1 MKRLAL
7 LAIPLLLFSSPARS
21 ADLYGY
27 EEAPPR
33 VVERTRIIERHYYHQ
48 AAPVYVEPRA
58 YYEPRVYH
66 ETYYDR
72 PYRHRYAYA
81 GFWRPRHQFGYHRW
95 HRHHHHHRGW

>member
-7 LAIPLLLFSSPARS
+7 LAIPLLLFTSPARS
-21 ADLYGY
+21 ADLGGY
-27 EEAPPR
+27 EDSPPR
-33 VVERTRIIERHYYHQ
+33 VVERHYYHQ

-58 YYEPRVYH
+58 YYEPRVYQ

-72 PYRHRYAYA
+72 PNPHRYAYA